1 MTKHFTGLFIYK
13 LLSRNSLNEKWF
25 EVLWLINVF
34 QFIYFIIVY
43 YGIFR
48 GSKIRGSMKGSMFL
62 TFVRN
67 AHMFSIKLTQLIKTP
82 VHEENNETISYKV
95 NLT

>member
-1 MTKHFTGLFIYK
+1 MKSDLKYYGELMFFNLFILFYC
-13 LLSRNSLNEKWF
+13 
-25 EVLWLINVF
+25 
-34 QFIYFIIVY
+34 YFIIVY
-43 YGIFR
+43 YSIFR
-48 GSKIRGSMKGSMFL
+48 GSKIKGSMMGSMFL

-67 AHMFSIKLTQLIKTP
+67 AHLFSIKLTQLIKTP

>member
-1 MTKHFTGLFIYK
+1 MK
-13 LLSRNSLNEKWF
+13 
-25 EVLWLINVF
+25 
-34 QFIYFIIVY
+34 
-43 YGIFR
+43 
-48 GSKIRGSMKGSMFL
+48 GSMKGSMFL